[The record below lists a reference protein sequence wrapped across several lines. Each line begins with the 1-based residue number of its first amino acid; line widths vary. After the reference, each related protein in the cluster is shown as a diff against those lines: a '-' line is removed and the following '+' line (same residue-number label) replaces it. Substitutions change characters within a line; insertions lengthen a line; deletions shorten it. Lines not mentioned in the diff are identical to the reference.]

1 MTRAGGAVVLGALL
15 VVAAAAFD
23 SPSLY
28 LPGVALVLLGAGMW
42 IWVALSAQGASL
54 VRSTGPATIEE
65 QQPYPILLE
74 LRPGLLPPPGG
85 ELDEP
90 LLPQPIRLW
99 RRHIRRVR
107 VEARFERR
115 GRHHVEPAHLVIRDP
130 LGLAQRERWSGGD
143 EVLVLPRV
151 ERVSA
156 RGAGVMSGLGRES
169 SRLSTH
175 AAELELDSLRPY
187 RPGTPASRIHWPT
200 VARTGTMVE
209 RRLIADVDSRP
220 LVVMDPRRPESE
232 EALDRAV
239 RAAAS
244 LCVHLAQPNGCAL
257 LLPGDHRAQEI
268 DPELHS
274 WPALHARLALLEAD
288 AGAPASSRI
297 ERAGAVFWVSAGA
310 TAPPAGIARAV
321 AAARYIVTPQ
331 PIAGQAVEFTVAGCS
346 CQRLGRGRAR
356 RAA

>member
-1 MTRAGGAVVLGALL
+1 VTRAGGAVLLGALL
-15 VVAAAAFD
+15 TISATAFD

-28 LPGVALVLLGAGMW
+28 VPGVALVLLGAGSW
-42 IWVALSAQGASL
+42 IWVALAAQGAAL
-54 VRSTGPATIEE
+54 VRSTGPASIEE
-65 QQPYPILLE
+65 EQPYPLLVE

-85 ELDEP
+85 ELNEP
-90 LLPQPIRLW
+90 LLPEPLPLR
-99 RRHIRRVR
+99 RRHVRRVR
-107 VEARFERR
+107 VDVRFARR
-115 GRHHVEPAHLVIRDP
+115 GRHRLEPARVVIRDP
-130 LGLAQRERWSGGD
+130 IGLARRERVSGAD
-143 EVLVLPRV
+143 QVLVLPRV
-151 ERVSA
+151 EPVSA
-156 RGAGVMSGLGRES
+156 RGAGVTSGLGRES
-169 SRLSTH
+169 DRLSTH

-244 LCVHLAQPNGCAL
+244 LCVHLAHPNGCAL
-257 LLPGDHRAQEI
+257 LLPGDHRAAEI
-268 DPELHS
+268 DVDLHS

-288 AGAPASSRI
+288 AGAPASTRI

-310 TAPPAGIARAV
+310 AAAPAGIARAV
-321 AAARYIVTPQ
+321 AAARYIVTPT
-331 PIAGQAVEFTVAGCS
+331 PLPGRPVEFTVAGCS
-346 CQRLGRGRAR
+346 CQRLGRGHAR